1 MKELQISIRIA
12 HMHKIIVF
20 YLIYLIFQ
28 KMIKSLTYASIKAL
42 YTLFLL
48 VSLSVQWKIC
58 PV

>member
-20 YLIYLIFQ
+20 YLIYLICQ

-42 YTLFLL
+42 YALFLL
-48 VSLSVQWKIC
+48 VTLSVQWKIC